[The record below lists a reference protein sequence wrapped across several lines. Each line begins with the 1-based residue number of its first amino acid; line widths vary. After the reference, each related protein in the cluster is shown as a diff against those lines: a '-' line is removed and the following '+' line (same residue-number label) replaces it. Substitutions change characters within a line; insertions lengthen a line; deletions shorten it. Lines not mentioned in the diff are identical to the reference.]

1 MPVNLDKFFLLLET
15 KMNNAIDNLEKD
27 DIAIGT
33 EDYDKIVNS
42 IVNTSLI
49 LKNRKDFVVIN
60 NNQPINN
67 NLEKLIGTKYERMD
81 N

>member
-1 MPVNLDKFFLLLET
+1 MAVNLDKFFLLLET
-15 KMNNAIDNLEKD
+15 KINRAIDNLEKE

-49 LKNRKDFVVIN
+49 LKNRKDYVANNSQQIN
-60 NNQPINN
+60 ND
-67 NLEKLIGTKYERMD
+67 LTKLIGTKYERMHD
-81 N
+81 

>member
-15 KMNNAIDNLEKD
+15 KINSAIDNLEKE

-33 EDYDKIVNS
+33 DDYEKIINS

-49 LKNRKDFVVIN
+49 LKNKKDFVVIN
-60 NNQPINN
+60 SQQINSN
-67 NLEKLIGTKYERMD
+67 DLGKLIGTKYERMD
-81 N
+81 D